1 MRNLLTTLLLLLL
14 ALAGSAVEL
23 PPQSVVLPGIDEES
37 MKARFAES
45 DMQQLEGIWYYPNE
59 EMTLAIEKWDGEH
72 NIGYRIILLASN
84 DIELL
89 PGIVMGYV
97 ARSAVDNKF
106 RLWLY
111 SERSHLTLAS
121 PLECVATLNSDAT
134 TLTFDPPRWKVKVRV
149 NFARFLPSIFRG
161 VSVIPDKEEEKLP
174 IGFKKIY
181 PAGGNGN
188 VFNEIRYL

>member
-14 ALAGSAVEL
+14 ALASSAVEL

-97 ARSAVDNKF
+97 ARSAVDMH
-106 RLWLY
+106 R
-111 SERSHLTLAS
+111 RSSAWPRSTAM
-121 PLECVATLNSDAT
+121 
-134 TLTFDPPRWKVKVRV
+134 PPRS
-149 NFARFLPSIFRG
+149 PSTRHTG
-161 VSVIPDKEEEKLP
+161 K
-174 IGFKKIY
+174 
-181 PAGGNGN
+181 
-188 VFNEIRYL
+188 

>member
-14 ALAGSAVEL
+14 ALASSAVEL

-89 PGIVMGYV
+89 P
-97 ARSAVDNKF
+97 
-106 RLWLY
+106 
-111 SERSHLTLAS
+111 LTSSLFS
-121 PLECVATLNSDAT
+121 RRKS
-134 TLTFDPPRWKVKVRV
+134 V
-149 NFARFLPSIFRG
+149 NL
-161 VSVIPDKEEEKLP
+161 
-174 IGFKKIY
+174 
-181 PAGGNGN
+181 
-188 VFNEIRYL
+188 